1 MKTLTDSIVSVLLC
15 AKLKKKRY
23 CRKGTGRVTMR
34 MKMHQPGFEPGSSE
48 WESLMLPLHHWCCAH
63 RAMLRYFIYLPHC
76 GYLHFPLSSNQLLLL

>member
-48 WESLMLPLHHWCCAH
+48 WESLMLPLHHWCWCKFDNFNI
-63 RAMLRYFIYLPHC
+63 FISLVK
-76 GYLHFPLSSNQLLLL
+76 NKD